1 LSAAAA
7 DPARQAD
14 GDGLRDR
21 LRAELAR
28 LHAQATDP
36 AARANFEHMQRRLD
50 EGAPIF
56 LAGDPPWAAASTEER
71 IRREAA
77 RQAAL
82 EAAGRGE
89 LATLGWRPG
98 GDAVD
103 AELRRRG
110 RR

>member
-1 LSAAAA
+1 MSAAAA
-7 DPARQAD
+7 DPARQVD
-14 GDGLRDR
+14 GDALRDR

-36 AARANFEHMQRRLD
+36 AARANLEDMQRRLD

-56 LAGDPPWAAASTEER
+56 LAGDPPWAAVTPEER
-71 IRREAA
+71 VRREAA
-77 RQAAL
+77 RRAAV

-89 LATLGWRPG
+89 LATLGWQPAG
-98 GDAVD
+98 EAVD
-103 AELRRRG
+103 EELRRRG